1 MVKYLAAYVVAAVVF
16 LLMDAVWLTVMG
28 ERLYKPALGDLMA
41 AKPAVV
47 PAVLFYLIY
56 FFGLIYFCVAP
67 AQASGRWAAA
77 AVNAA
82 VFGLCAYATYDLTN
96 QATLRI
102 WPVRV
107 TVADLMWGMVVTTSA
122 ASVSFFLTRGLF
134 RAKGG

>member
-41 AKPAVV
+41 AKPALV

-67 AQASGRWAAA
+67 AQASGRWATA

-102 WPVRV
+102 WSVRV

-122 ASVSFFLTRGLF
+122 ASVSYFLTRGLF